1 MSEYS
6 NGNSY
11 QEILD
16 RTLGHEKLETF
27 DKREGSIA
35 YNTLAPFAIE
45 LADIYQKLDI
55 LSEQSYL
62 LTANGKNL
70 DNRAYDF
77 GISRIKA
84 TYAKRI
90 GEFLDINGNQITPNI
105 GSKFV
110 PANSSSE
117 SEQIIFEY
125 TGIEDG
131 YYILTCKT
139 AGTAGN
145 TYFGELVALDFI
157 ASLAKA
163 RIIDTYTLANDD
175 ENDDS
180 LRKRVQSSLT
190 TKSFG
195 GNISDYIE
203 KIRSISGVGN
213 VKIFPAWD
221 DEIGSVLCSVVDGT
235 YNPLTELVM
244 HRIKEDLDPS
254 DRTGEGVGLVPIGH
268 KVTVTTPRKYNC
280 DLFIKVS
287 LQGGLILSDVETE
300 LKDILNTYF
309 FDLRKT
315 FAQDV
320 VISVFRSRITE
331 ALLKSPMLVN
341 VIEVLINGF
350 DEDITLTD
358 TAEIDGQ
365 YLPYVGEVIF
375 EQIA

>member
-254 DRTGEGVGLVPIGH
+254 DRTGEGVGLAPIGH
-268 KVTVTTPRKYNC
+268 RVTVTTPRKYNC

-341 VIEVLINGF
+341 VTEVLINGF

-358 TAEIDGQ
+358 TPEIDGQ